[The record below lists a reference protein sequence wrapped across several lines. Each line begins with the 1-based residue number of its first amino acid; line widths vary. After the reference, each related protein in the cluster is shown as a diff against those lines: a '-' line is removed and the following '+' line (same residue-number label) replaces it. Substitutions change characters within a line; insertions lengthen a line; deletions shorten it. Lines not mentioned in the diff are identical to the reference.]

1 MKPLVNIAHVP
12 VQVWEKSNIGVRRDQ
27 SSLRFIMP
35 LAFPELEGQGY
46 RFEQRAEQLASS
58 GRWQLLGGEKHGLL
72 SHVRIHFNSVSYHS
86 SHTPGRGEGPGEP
99 AIDPAMAFG
108 YIFEDAGL
116 SDLPFPG
123 LGFSFRVPGRG
134 NVEADITGAQVGI
147 FRLGVGF
154 VSLEIKP
161 RSQSLPDWLDALHF
175 LRFYRGRGKQL
186 SGESEAGAVPL
197 RIEDF
202 LGPVL
207 AAVTLDGERSPF
219 AGKDEGSG
227 PAQGRRI
234 RELYTR
240 GELLTYV
247 ALFADGVPEDSQR
260 HLLYTVLNRYRSASQ
275 AAPVEEEDDES
286 WCLPYQG
293 GQQFLNSIEG
303 SAFVAFDA
311 GQAQFDLN
319 TLPSHL
325 RTTYFTLFL
334 LALLQRFALDQLSEA
349 VALSTGR
356 VLTESERG
364 HARGELKRI
373 TDLDGRLL
381 DFTGRCYFV
390 QVSQT
395 AHHHSYYTRLREVN
409 EIEGRYREVT
419 EEVHALRAHAASRV
433 GVEQERTSLRVG
445 AALMVITCVL
455 LPLQVIESLFSA
467 KLAELPGI
475 RMLSPAWSAVT
486 AGVVL
491 LLALAAALLILNG
504 GRRKRRRGDES
515 NPVHARGDYEH
526 HSRIS

>member
-1 MKPLVNIAHVP
+1 LGGRTRAWGVGVKPVVGIARAP
-12 VQVWEKSNIGVRRDQ
+12 VQVWEKSDVEVRRDQ

-35 LAFPELEGQGY
+35 LAFPELKGQGY
-46 RFEQRAEQLASS
+46 RFEQRAEQLALS

-72 SHVRIHFNSVSYHS
+72 AHVRIHFNSVRYHS
-86 SHTPGRGEGPGEP
+86 SHVPGRCEGPGESAINP
-99 AIDPAMAFG
+99 ALAFG
-108 YIFEDAGL
+108 YIFTDAGL
-116 SDLPFPG
+116 SELPLPG
-123 LGFSFRVPGRG
+123 LGFSFRVPGRP
-134 NVEADITGAQVGI
+134 NVHADITGVQIGI

-161 RSQSLPDWLDALHF
+161 RSGALPDWLDALHY
-175 LRFYRGRGKQL
+175 LRFYRSRGERLQ
-186 SGESEAGAVPL
+186 SNESEADVASL
-197 RIEDF
+197 RIENF

-219 AGKDEGSG
+219 ADKYDGTGR
-227 PAQGRRI
+227 PQGLRI
-234 RELYTR
+234 KELYTR

-247 ALFADGVPEDSQR
+247 TLFADGVPEDSQR
-260 HLLYTVLNRYRSASQ
+260 HLLYTVVNRYRSASQ
-275 AAPVEEEDDES
+275 ATPAEGDDDQF
-286 WCLPYQG
+286 WCLPYQE

-303 SAFVAFDA
+303 SAFVAFDS
-311 GQAQFDLN
+311 GQTQFDLD

-356 VLTESERG
+356 VLTGSERG
-364 HARGELKRI
+364 HARGELMRI
-373 TDLDGRLL
+373 TDLDSRLL

-395 AHHHSYYTRLREVN
+395 AHHHGYYTHLREVN

-419 EEVHALRAHAASRV
+419 EEIHALRAHAASRV

-475 RMLSPAWSAVT
+475 RILSPGWSAVT
-486 AGVVL
+486 AGIVL

-515 NPVHARGDYEH
+515 TP
-526 HSRIS
+526 

>member
-1 MKPLVNIAHVP
+1 
-12 VQVWEKSNIGVRRDQ
+12 
-27 SSLRFIMP
+27 
-35 LAFPELEGQGY
+35 
-46 RFEQRAEQLASS
+46 
-58 GRWQLLGGEKHGLL
+58 
-72 SHVRIHFNSVSYHS
+72 
-86 SHTPGRGEGPGEP
+86 
-99 AIDPAMAFG
+99 MAFG
-108 YIFEDAGL
+108 YAFTDTGL
-116 SDLPFPG
+116 SGLAFPS
-123 LGFSFRVPGRG
+123 LDFSFRVPGGSR

-154 VSLEIKP
+154 VSLEIRP
-161 RSQSLPDWLDALHF
+161 RSDALPDWLDALHY
-175 LRFYRGRGKQL
+175 LRFYRGRGERL
-186 SGESEAGAVPL
+186 SSSKPADGAGPL
-197 RIEDF
+197 RTEDF
-202 LGPVL
+202 LGPLL

-219 AGKDEGSG
+219 GGRDEGAG
-227 PAQGRRI
+227 AQHGRRI
-234 RELYTR
+234 KELYTR

-247 ALFADGVPEDSQR
+247 TLFVDRVPEGSQR
-260 HLLYTVLNRYRSASQ
+260 RLLYGVLNRFRSASQ
-275 AAPVEEEDDES
+275 AIPIEENDDEP

-311 GQAQFDLN
+311 GQTQFDLN

-356 VLTESERG
+356 VLIESERG

-373 TDLDGRLL
+373 TNLDSRLL

-395 AHHHSYYTRLREVN
+395 AHHHSYYAHLREVN
-409 EIEGRYREVT
+409 QIEGRYREAT

-433 GVEQERTSLRVG
+433 SIEQERTSLRVA

-455 LPLQVIESLFSA
+455 LPLQVLEALFSA
-467 KLAELPGI
+467 KLPELPGI
-475 RMLSPAWSAVT
+475 RRLSPAWSAAT

-491 LLALAAALLILNG
+491 LLAIAVALLILNG
-504 GRRKRRRGDES
+504 GRRKRRRD
-515 NPVHARGDYEH
+515 D
-526 HSRIS
+526 

>member
-1 MKPLVNIAHVP
+1 MKPVVDIPPVP
-12 VQVWEKSNIGVRRDQ
+12 VQVWEQGNVEVRRDQ
-27 SSLRFIMP
+27 SSLRLIMP
-35 LAFPELEGQGY
+35 LAFPELKGRDY
-46 RFEQRAEQLASS
+46 RFEQRVQQLASS
-58 GRWQLLGGEKHGLL
+58 GRWQLLGGERQGLL
-72 SHVRIHFNSVSYHS
+72 SHVRTHFNTTRHHS
-86 SHTPGRGEGPGEP
+86 SHGPGGREGPAEP
-99 AIDPAMAFG
+99 AIDPALAFG
-108 YIFEDAGL
+108 YIFTDAGL
-116 SDLPFPG
+116 SELPFPE
-123 LGFSFRVPGRG
+123 LGFSFRVPGRPD
-134 NVEADITGAQVGI
+134 VQADITGVQLGI

-161 RSQSLPDWLDALHF
+161 RSGALPDWLDALHY
-175 LRFYRGRGKQL
+175 LRFYRSRGKRL
-186 SGESEAGAVPL
+186 RGSESEAGVASL

-207 AAVTLDGERSPF
+207 ATVTLDGERSPF
-219 AGKDEGSG
+219 ANAYDGNGG
-227 PAQGRRI
+227 PQGLPI

-240 GELLTYV
+240 GEFLTYV
-247 ALFADGVPEDSQR
+247 TLFADGVPEDSQR

-275 AAPVEEEDDES
+275 ATPAEGDDDEF

-311 GQAQFDLN
+311 GLAQFDLD

-356 VLTESERG
+356 VLTGSERG
-364 HARGELKRI
+364 HARGELMRI
-373 TDLDGRLL
+373 TDLDSRLL
-381 DFTGRCYFV
+381 DFTSRCYFV

-395 AHHHSYYTRLREVN
+395 SHHHGYYTHLREVN

-419 EEVHALRAHAASRV
+419 EEIHALRAHAASRV

-455 LPLQVIESLFSA
+455 LPLQVIEALFSQ
-467 KLAELPGI
+467 KLSELPGI
-475 RMLSPAWSAVT
+475 HRLSPGWSAVT
-486 AGVVL
+486 AGIVL
-491 LLALAAALLILNG
+491 LLAIGAALLILNG
-504 GRRKRRRGDES
+504 GRRQRRRDGS
-515 NPVHARGDYEH
+515 TP
-526 HSRIS
+526 

>member
-1 MKPLVNIAHVP
+1 
-12 VQVWEKSNIGVRRDQ
+12 
-27 SSLRFIMP
+27 MP
-35 LAFPELEGQGY
+35 LAFPELEGHGY

-58 GRWQLLGGEKHGLL
+58 GSWQLLGGEKHGLL
-72 SHVRIHFNSVSYHS
+72 SHVRIHFNSVRYHPS
-86 SHTPGRGEGPGEP
+86 RIPGRREGPDDP
-99 AIDPAMAFG
+99 TIDPALAFG
-108 YIFEDAGL
+108 YIFTDAGL
-116 SDLPFPG
+116 SELSLPR
-123 LGFSFRVPGRG
+123 LGFSFRVPGRP
-134 NVEADITGAQVGI
+134 NVQADITGAQVGI

-161 RSQSLPDWLDALHF
+161 RSGALPDWLDALHY
-175 LRFYRGRGKQL
+175 LRFYRGRGERL
-186 SGESEAGAVPL
+186 RGSEPQSDVVSL

-202 LGPVL
+202 LEPML

-219 AGKDEGSG
+219 VGKDDDTARLDGL
-227 PAQGRRI
+227 RI
-234 RELYTR
+234 KELYTR
-240 GELLTYV
+240 GELLTY
-247 ALFADGVPEDSQR
+247 ATLFADGVPEDSQR
-260 HLLYTVLNRYRSASQ
+260 HLLYTVVNRYRSASQ
-275 AAPVEEEDDES
+275 ATPAEVDDDEF

-311 GQAQFDLN
+311 GHTQFDLD

-349 VALSTGR
+349 VALSTGL
-356 VLTESERG
+356 VLTGSERG
-364 HARGELKRI
+364 HARGELMRI
-373 TDLDGRLL
+373 TDLDSRLL

-395 AHHHSYYTRLREVN
+395 AHHHGYYTHLREVN

-419 EEVHALRAHAASRV
+419 EEIHALRAHAASRV
-433 GVEQERTSLRVG
+433 GVEQEQTSLRVG
-445 AALMVITCVL
+445 VALMVITCVI

-475 RMLSPAWSAVT
+475 RMLSPGWSAVT
-486 AGVVL
+486 AGIVL

-504 GRRKRRRGDES
+504 GRRKRRRSDGS
-515 NPVHARGDYEH
+515 TP
-526 HSRIS
+526 